1 MDKLLEEFT
10 TFHIPCAEDYVLL
23 QVESRRKVLS
33 ANERFDKFYEKYG
46 DCCACRVTFASSITV
61 IPS

>member
-10 TFHIPCAEDYVLL
+10 TFHIPYAEDYVLH
-23 QVESRRKVLS
+23 VESQRKVLS
-33 ANERFDKFYEKYG
+33 ANDRFDKFYGKSG
-46 DCCACRVTFASSITV
+46 DCCACRVTFASSVTV